1 MINELNELNAMK
13 KNPIPES
20 TSLDIAAIS
29 DLLNQHAGQI
39 RVLSLDCF
47 DTLLWRTVSEPVEV
61 FKDLQNQPLYIEY
74 GICSESRRMAER
86 RVRQLRAG
94 LYGEH
99 EVTIEEVYEHM
110 LPDASKELV
119 EQFVRAEVETEKK
132 YLFAYSPMFD
142 LLSKAKKMG
151 MKTVL
156 VSDMYIHGH
165 QLKELVESCAKKAG
179 VPVHIDHYFT
189 SADHR
194 TTKGRDLFH
203 IVAKQLGE
211 PQEAFLHIGDNPHA
225 DLEGARRAGV
235 KGYHF
240 NRFTPL
246 LEDCMRKNATMQRL
260 LSNDHGESLPM
271 ASNWHAT
278 WSRLPRTNNTMEMV
292 GWYYLGPVLVQY
304 LQWLMSEIQALKAQG
319 HSPRIV
325 FMMRDGYLP
334 FKAYQ
339 SLQAQGL
346 VPFDAPVHAMDVSRF
361 ATLALNFNDEHAIQ
375 TYLISQKDKMYRA
388 EMVRQLMGVHD
399 IDAVQV
405 NIKTD
410 DALPWTE
417 FMQSVL
423 QPENIQSIIDAS
435 RKHRANFIRY
445 IHKQIR
451 PKTGETLV
459 LADLGYTGT
468 IQEQIKGIL
477 AEEFGLK
484 LEGRYLILRE
494 ASSRQTSKKG
504 LIDYRS
510 MNRNSLNL
518 LLSQIQTL
526 EQLTVNDNGSL
537 IQYTEVGRT
546 VYEKSPLSDQQRLVK
561 QNVQT
566 AALDFIQTQS
576 KNILQFIKN
585 HPFSHMEAAGL
596 IGRFTLQPTV
606 SEIELYQLFSHDIN
620 NGTRRLR
627 WISNP
632 VMSRQM
638 LIRGG
643 NMTYDSE
650 YHKML
655 ANDLNAFGPELT
667 NFNFLKSRLGV
678 KFTLMDHKVVGSDV
692 PCVLLQGENFHQTKM
707 PCFSSHEGFKVGIL
721 RAIKTCSAVGLSF
734 GLKHEWLQIH
744 SIALVDW
751 AQFASN
757 PGWQSQVDLIPKS
770 HAEGGQSLGQGLV
783 HFENSDGYL
792 HIDLKDCSM
801 TTRGDIVLII
811 VFRDIAART
820 APSTQPEA
828 GIVAIQQVEEPK
840 VISHVD

>member
-1 MINELNELNAMK
+1 MK
-13 KNPIPES
+13 NSPVAQS
-20 TSLDIAAIS
+20 TSLDIAAIA
-29 DLLNQHAGQI
+29 DLLTQHAGQM

-47 DTLLWRTVSEPVEV
+47 DTLLWRTVSEPIEV
-61 FKDLQNQPLYIEY
+61 FKDLQNQPLYIEH

-99 EVTIEEVYEHM
+99 EVSIEEVYEHM
-110 LPDASKELV
+110 LPDASKDLID
-119 EQFVRAEVETEKK
+119 QFVRAEVETEKK
-132 YLFAYSPMFD
+132 YLFAYLPMFE

-156 VSDMYIHGH
+156 VSDMYIHDH

-179 VPVHIDHYFT
+179 VPVHIDRYFT

-203 IVAKQLGE
+203 VVANQLCE
-211 PQEAFLHIGDNPHA
+211 PQEVFLHIGDNPHA

-292 GWYYLGPVLVQY
+292 GWYYLGPVMVQY
-304 LQWLMSEIQALKAQG
+304 LQWLMSEVQTLKTQG
-319 HSPRIV
+319 HKPRIV
-325 FMMRDGYLP
+325 FMMRDGFLLY
-334 FKAYQ
+334 KAYQ

-346 VPFDAPVHAMDVSRF
+346 VPFTAPVHAMDVSRF
-361 ATLALNFNDEHAIQ
+361 ATLALNFSDEHSIR

-399 IDAVQV
+399 IDAAQL

-435 RKHRANFIRY
+435 HTHRTNFIRY
-445 IHKQIR
+445 IRKQIR
-451 PKTGETLV
+451 PKAGELLV

-468 IQEQIKGIL
+468 IQDQIKNIL
-477 AEEFGLK
+477 SEEFDLK
-484 LEGRYLILRE
+484 IEGRYLILKE
-494 ASSRQTSKKG
+494 AAARQTSKKG

-518 LLSQIQTL
+518 LLTQIQTL

-537 IQYTEVGRT
+537 VQYAEGGQT
-546 VYEKSPLSDQQRLVK
+546 VYEKSPLSDQQRLIK
-561 QNVQT
+561 HHVQT
-566 AALDFIQTQS
+566 AALDFVQTQS
-576 KNILQFIKN
+576 KYIFQFIKS
-585 HPFSHMEAAGL
+585 HPFSYLEAAGL

-606 SEIELYQLFSHDIN
+606 SEMELYQFFSHDIN
-620 NGTRRLR
+620 NGTTRLR

-632 VMSRQM
+632 SMSQQM

-643 NMTYDSE
+643 NMTYDNDC
-650 YHKML
+650 HKML

-678 KFTLMDHKVVGSDV
+678 KFTLMDHKVIDGDI
-692 PCVLLQGENFHQTKM
+692 PCVISNGENFHQAKM
-707 PCFSSHEGFKVGIL
+707 PCFRSCEGFKVGVL
-721 RAIKTCSAVGLSF
+721 RGINGSSAIGLSF
-734 GLKHEWLQIH
+734 GLKYEWLQIN

-757 PGWQSQVDLIPKS
+757 PGWQPQVDLIPKS
-770 HAEGGQSLGQGLV
+770 RAEGGQSISQGLV
-783 HFENSDGYL
+783 RFENADGYL
-792 HIDLKDCSM
+792 HIDLKGCSI
-801 TTRGDIVLII
+801 TTHGEMVLIV
-811 VFRDIAART
+811 VFRDIAVRT
-820 APSTQPEA
+820 KISGQTGVDPKS
-828 GIVAIQQVEEPK
+828 IQQVVESDT
-840 VISHVD
+840 ISHIG

>member
-1 MINELNELNAMK
+1 MIKEPNELNTMK
-13 KNPIPES
+13 KKPVPQS
-20 TSLDIAAIS
+20 TSFDIAAIA
-29 DLLNQHAGQI
+29 DLLTQHEGQI

-47 DTLLWRTVSEPVEV
+47 DTLLWRTVSEPIEV
-61 FKDLQNQPLYIEY
+61 FKDLQNQPLYVEH

-94 LYGEH
+94 LFGEH

-119 EQFVRAEVETEKK
+119 GQFVLAEIETEKK
-132 YLFAYSPMFD
+132 YLFAYLPMFE

-156 VSDMYIHGH
+156 VSDMYIHDH

-179 VPVHIDHYFT
+179 ITVHIDQYFT

-203 IVAKQLGE
+203 VVAKQLGE
-211 PQEAFLHIGDNPHA
+211 PQEMFLHIGDNTQA

-271 ASNWHAT
+271 LSNWHAT
-278 WSRLPRTNNTMEMV
+278 WSRLPRTNNTMEMI
-292 GWYYLGPVLVQY
+292 GWYYLGPVMIQY
-304 LQWLMSEIQALKAQG
+304 LQWLMSEVQSLKEQG
-319 HSPRIV
+319 HRPRIV

-334 FKAYQ
+334 YKAYQ
-339 SLQAQGL
+339 SLQAQAL
-346 VPFDAPVHAMDVSRF
+346 VPFDAPIHAMDVSRF
-361 ATLALNFNDEHAIQ
+361 ATLALNFSDPHAIQ
-375 TYLISQKDKMYRA
+375 TYLISQKDKMFRT

-399 IDAVQV
+399 IGAVEV
-405 NIKTD
+405 NINTD

-423 QPENIQSIIDAS
+423 QPENIQSIIDTS
-435 RKHRANFIRY
+435 SKHRANFVRY
-445 IHKQIR
+445 IRKQIR
-451 PKTGETLV
+451 PKAGESLV

-468 IQEQIKGIL
+468 IQDQIKGIL
-477 AEEFGLK
+477 AEEFDLK
-484 LEGRYLILRE
+484 TEGRYLILRE
-494 ASSRQTSKKG
+494 AAGRQTSKKG

-537 IQYTEVGRT
+537 VQYAEGGQT
-546 VYEKSPLSDQQRLVK
+546 VHEKSPLSDHQRLIK
-561 QNVQT
+561 QQVQT
-566 AALDFIQTQS
+566 GALDFVRTQS
-576 KNILQFIKN
+576 KNIFQFIKN
-585 HPFSHMEAAGL
+585 HPFSYLEAAGL
-596 IGRFTLQPTV
+596 IGRFTLQPSV
-606 SEIELYQLFSHDIN
+606 GEMELYQLFSHDIN
-620 NGTRRLR
+620 NGTTRLR

-632 VMSRQM
+632 AMSRQM

-643 NMTYDSE
+643 NMTYDND

-678 KFTLMDHKVVGSDV
+678 KFTLMDHKVINGDI
-692 PCVLLQGENFHQTKM
+692 PCVLSYGENFHQTKM
-707 PCFSSHEGFKVGIL
+707 PCFNSHEGFKVGIL
-721 RAIKTCSAVGLSF
+721 RGVNSSSAIGLSF
-734 GLKHEWLQIH
+734 GLKYEWLQIH
-744 SIALVDW
+744 SVALVDW
-751 AQFASN
+751 AQFVSN
-757 PGWQSQVDLIPKS
+757 PGWQPEVDLISNS
-770 HAEGGQSLGQGLV
+770 HAEGGQSVGQGLV
-783 HFENSDGYL
+783 HFDSTNGYL
-792 HIDLKDCSM
+792 HIDLKICQM
-801 TTRGDIVLII
+801 TTQGEMVLIL
-811 VFRDIAART
+811 VFRDIAVRT
-820 APSTQPEA
+820 VPSRPTEVNSESGQP
-828 GIVAIQQVEEPK
+828 VE
-840 VISHVD
+840 VFGMISHVD